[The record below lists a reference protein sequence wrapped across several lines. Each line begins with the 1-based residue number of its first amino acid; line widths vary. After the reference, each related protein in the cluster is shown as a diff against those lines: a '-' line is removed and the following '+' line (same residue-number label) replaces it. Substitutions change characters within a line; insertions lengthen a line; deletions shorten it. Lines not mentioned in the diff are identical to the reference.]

1 MKKQFQFLLML
12 CAAAVLNV
20 ATLAQ
25 TSGTISGT
33 VTDASGGVIPNAKV
47 AARNLT
53 NGERRDTVTN
63 ANGQYA
69 FPSLPPGEYEI
80 EIEQAGFAI
89 TKRKAT
95 LSITERIAVDF
106 ALQPSTV
113 KEQIE
118 INSAAP
124 LLQTETA
131 ALGRVVEGN
140 AVKELPLSSRNFTQL
155 LALSPGT
162 SGPLNDAGAL
172 GRGTQNISSGGA
184 RLGSNAVYIDGV
196 DSINVHSNTSN
207 ENAFA

>member
-1 MKKQFQFLLML
+1 MKLLRL
-12 CAAAVLNV
+12 LFSFSIAFGLAV
-20 ATLAQ
+20 TTFAQ

-69 FPSLPPGEYEI
+69 FPSVPPGEYEI
-80 EIEQAGFAI
+80 EIEQAGFAV
-89 TKRKAT
+89 TRRKAT

-155 LALSPGT
+155 PALSPGT

-172 GRGTQNISSGGA
+172 GRGTQNI
-184 RLGSNAVYIDGV
+184 
-196 DSINVHSNTSN
+196 
-207 ENAFA
+207 